1 MLSALKNFGVT
12 FLISALLFG
21 VIAYFATG
29 FVTNTVSDILEEENK
44 ELNEIISTDNSET
57 DTDTPGN
64 TIDPSGEELKVPTGE
79 SFNFLIATTDY
90 RPDIYDDY
98 QPTSGQMYQTEWGG
112 VDPVDTIG
120 CLSVK
125 YRETHLAT
133 LVLVRIDREKRQF
146 IYTYISP
153 STGVYT
159 PTGYKT
165 LSEVYNISGLERIT
179 EYVYALTGL
188 KPDYTAEIEGY
199 NLDEL
204 VEVIG
209 STDVTLGRDI
219 YSDGMYNCMQ
229 YETVIKTKDSDG
241 KEKTEKRQNTY
252 LLGQGTVTV
261 NSSNIYTILT
271 AREHSTDEFGIKERY
286 TIEMLGKYL
295 LALTS
300 LGKDELKIKLSQ
312 LILKEDDWSTIEGLD
327 YKAPEKAPETEPEN
341 STDDVST
348 EEETK
353 KPTWSTK
360 LEEPNDAILHTN
372 FSLNSYDDV
381 FEMLEAV
388 SYFENVT
395 ISYPVKYM
403 AADDNREEYFEAD
416 INSAVETFMEYR
428 K

>member
-44 ELNEIISTDNSET
+44 ELNEIISSDNSET
-57 DTDTPGN
+57 ETDSPSN
-64 TIDPSGEELKVPTGE
+64 TTDPSGEELKVPTGE

-98 QPTSGQMYQTEWGG
+98 QPSSGQMYQTEWGG
-112 VDPVDTIG
+112 VDPIDTIG
-120 CLSVK
+120 CLSEN

-133 LVLVRIDREKRQF
+133 LVLVRIDKEKRQF
-146 IYTYISP
+146 VYTYISP

-188 KPDYTAEIEGY
+188 NPDYTAEIEGY

-204 VEVIG
+204 VEIIG
-209 STDVTLGRDI
+209 GTEVTLGRDI

-229 YETVIKTKDSDG
+229 YETVIKTKDADG
-241 KEKTEKRQNTY
+241 KEKTEKKQNTY
-252 LLGQGTVTV
+252 QLGQGTVTV
-261 NSSNIYTILT
+261 SSANIYTLLT
-271 AREHSTDEFGIKERY
+271 AQEHSTDELGIKERY
-286 TIEMLGKYL
+286 TIEMLEKYL
-295 LALTS
+295 LAITS
-300 LGKDELKIKLSQ
+300 LGKDEMKIKLSQ

-327 YKAPEKAPETEPEN
+327 YKAPETESDSSSDDAP
-341 STDDVST
+341 T
-348 EEETK
+348 EEEPK
-353 KPTWSTK
+353 KPTWNTK

-388 SYFENVT
+388 SYFENIT
-395 ISYPVKYM
+395 ISYPVKYV
-403 AADDNREEYFEAD
+403 AADDDHDEYFEAD